1 MFAYDGWLLVFFP
14 PGSDSARLF
23 LNVDECPLWLNL
35 SRISRDLA
43 DAVEDTEDVTTV
55 LLPSRDPLD
64 ACGIAMTAQKECI
77 QFSVDGQLLA
87 ICKPRGHELHLQTGR
102 PTTPSDLRH
111 IEDYFVT
118 RFGGVAGLRII
129 LMDDHRIVRAYA
141 ENNGYED
148 TGGYFVKELTRGR
161 TRRRRRRS
169 GKKGESGSRCEPT
182 GQFEPSKTIPPKPP
196 SRKTRFGDDLPGA
209 PAVKKV
215 KVKAESPSTGSGVDH
230 SLRRP
235 YPPKPKNPPSK
246 SRQASPKPGRGIKAG
261 AKGNVKANVKGNI
274 KGNVKGNAK
283 GSTKAAGSDK
293 NASGQRSS
301 GQRSSGNRKASNQKL
316 NQKCL
321 PTPANP
327 AMKSVV
333 DSSPVKMTD
342 WAADG
347 MSPESLALDSR
358 LERIERL
365 LVHMLQSRPT
375 DESRR
380 LESDLVH
387 LEAQLDQERQQLTDG
402 MFLLCDSLEAHQSRV
417 NNLEL
422 VLCEVARHAGVQTH
436 TENQETP
443 IGG

>member
-14 PGSDSARLF
+14 EGSDSARLF

-64 ACGIAMTAQKECI
+64 ACGIAMTAQKDCI

-102 PTTPSDLRH
+102 PTTSSDLRH
-111 IEDYFVT
+111 IEDYFMA
-118 RFGGVAGLRII
+118 RFGGVAGLRIV
-129 LMDDHRIVRAYA
+129 LMDDHRIVRTFA
-141 ENNGYED
+141 ESNGYED
-148 TGGYFVKELTRGR
+148 TGGYFFKELTRGR
-161 TRRRRRRS
+161 NRRRRRRS
-169 GKKGESGSRCEPT
+169 RGKKVESGSRCELTRLP
-182 GQFEPSKTIPPKPP
+182 EPSKAVPPKPA
-196 SRKTRFGDDLPGA
+196 SRKTRTGDDLPVC

-215 KVKAESPSTGSGVDH
+215 KVKVESPSPGSGTD
-230 SLRRP
+230 LGQCRP
-235 YPPKPKNPPSK
+235 HPPKPKNPPSK
-246 SRQASPKPGRGIKAG
+246 SRPASPKPGRGIKAG
-261 AKGNVKANVKGNI
+261 TKGNV

-283 GSTKAAGSDK
+283 GNTKAAGSDK

-301 GQRSSGNRKASNQKL
+301 GQRSSGHRKASNQKAS
-316 NQKCL
+316 QKYL

-327 AMKSVV
+327 ATNSVIG
-333 DSSPVKMTD
+333 SAPVKMTD

-347 MSPESLALDSR
+347 MTPESLALDSR